1 MKNQTNNRIAFVH
14 LTSRPKQTI
23 IAILSVMF
31 GVSMYITMNGFMSGV
46 NDTQTDLAFST
57 LAHIWIYNNGE
68 NAKTD
73 FISNVDNSNTLV
85 NVRNQKSIQYID
97 GIKNSGNIIDFLGSY
112 PEIKAVTP
120 QVNLSVFYRN
130 GAMKINGNLS
140 GVDVFNEDKLFNT
153 EKYMIE
159 GNWKELNYRKD
170 AIVIGKGLAHKLG
183 VGLNDNVTLSTADG
197 ITKNY
202 KVTGI
207 IEFTIASIDDRKGFI
222 NISTARQLLS
232 ENLSYVTDIQI
243 NISNYNNARSMAK
256 KIQLE
261 VPYKVE
267 AWQEASGQLE
277 VGSELRDI
285 IAISVS
291 LALLIVAGFGIYNI
305 MNMTVN
311 EKIREIAILKAMG
324 YGGSDIVQIF
334 LLQSI
339 IIGIIGGI
347 IGIIFGFGFSA
358 IIDHLPFQ
366 IATLNTYPM
375 TYKASDYGMSF
386 LFGFITTFIAGY
398 LPAKKASKVDPV
410 EIIRA

>member
-14 LTSRPKQTI
+14 LTSRLKQTI
-23 IAILSVMF
+23 IAMLSVMF

-46 NDTQTDLAFST
+46 NDIQTDLAFST
-57 LAHIWIYNNGE
+57 LAHIRIYNNGE
-68 NAKTD
+68 NAKKNFITD
-73 FISNVDNSNTLV
+73 TDSSNTLV
-85 NVRNQKSIQYID
+85 NIRNQKSIQYTE
-97 GIKNSGNIIDFLGSY
+97 GIKNSAKIVNALNNYEG
-112 PEIKAVTP
+112 IKAVTP

-130 GAMKINGNLS
+130 GAMKINGSLS
-140 GVDVFNEDKLFNT
+140 GVNVLNEEKLFNSSN
-153 EKYMIE
+153 YMAE
-159 GNWKELNYRKD
+159 GKWEDLEYRKD
-170 AIVIGKGLAHKLG
+170 GIIIGIGLANKLG
-183 VGLNDNVTLSTADG
+183 VGLDDNVTLSTSEG

-202 KVTGI
+202 KVIGI
-207 IEFTIASIDDRKGFI
+207 IKFTMASIDDRKGFI
-222 NISTARQLLS
+222 NISSARQLIS
-232 ENLSYVTDIQI
+232 KNMGYVSDIQV
-243 NISNYNNARSMAK
+243 NISDFNNAREIAEN
-256 KIQLE
+256 IQSA

-277 VGSELRDI
+277 VGSELRNI
-285 IAISVS
+285 IAVSVS

-324 YGGSDIVQIF
+324 YEGGDIVHIF

-386 LFGFITTFIAGY
+386 LFGFVTTFIAGY